1 MNFDPNMHDWTTNT
15 VGEIPYIE
23 SNFEILVFPKF
34 PKFILSQDFK
44 VGFRKSDLAHLYKT

>member
-1 MNFDPNMHDWTTNT
+1 MNFDLNMHDWTTST

-23 SNFEILVFPKF
+23 SNFEILVF